1 MPAASPAGIRRT
13 TRSTSLRPARWSR
26 RPSRRAATSTRGVS
40 SRASSSSRARIVS
53 IVTCVAPRPTSRPSS
68 AATRRGCRWCRCSTA
83 TRTRSRSSARRSACP
98 SSRWA
103 WTTSASRVRAPPSI
117 ITTVSTPPRSPGP
130 RRSSWAADA
139 RAARRAVPGVRRH
152 GMIRARMSTLT
163 ESRKRELRRDLEA
176 ILGAGAV
183 LSDPD
188 ELLVYES
195 DGLTLFRALADFV
208 VFPTSAEHV
217 SAIGKL
223 ANREGLPFVA
233 RGAGTGLSGGCLPA
247 EGGIVISL
255 MRMSRV
261 LEVDYDNQFAVVEP
275 GLVNLHLSWKVG
287 PRGYYYAPDPSSQ
300 QACTVGGNIAN
311 NSGGPHTLKYG
322 VTVNHVLGLEV
333 VLPDGEVM
341 WLGGKTREAQGY
353 DMAGLFVGSEG
364 TFGIAT
370 KIIVRI
376 LRQSQAVKTV
386 LAVFNTIEEA
396 SEAVSAVIA
405 RGLIPAAME
414 MIDQTTIGA
423 VEDAFGCGY
432 PRDAAAALL
441 IELDGLQ
448 HGMDAQAERVMAACR
463 DCGARDV
470 RVARDEAE
478 RQLLWKGRK
487 SAFGAYGRISPAYM
501 VMDGVIPRT
510 RLPEVLRRVNEIVG
524 AHELRVGNVFHAGD
538 GNLHPNLLYDPRRPG
553 EVARVVTAGGEIL
566 KVCADVGGSIS
577 GEHGIGLEKMDY
589 MSLIF
594 TEADLGFMRALR
606 EAFNPRGLCN

>member
-1 MPAASPAGIRRT
+1 M
-13 TRSTSLRPARWSR
+13 
-26 RPSRRAATSTRGVS
+26 
-40 SRASSSSRARIVS
+40 
-53 IVTCVAPRPTSRPSS
+53 
-68 AATRRGCRWCRCSTA
+68 
-83 TRTRSRSSARRSACP
+83 
-98 SSRWA
+98 
-103 WTTSASRVRAPPSI
+103 
-117 ITTVSTPPRSPGP
+117 
-130 RRSSWAADA
+130 ADLD
-139 RAARRAVPGVRRH
+139 AARKRALR
-152 GMIRARMSTLT
+152 
-163 ESRKRELRRDLEA
+163 RELEGM
-176 ILGAGAV
+176 LGKGAV
-183 LSDPD
+183 LSEPE

-195 DGLTLFRALADFV
+195 DGLVLFRALADFV
-208 VFPTSAEHV
+208 VFPTSTEQV
-217 SAIGKL
+217 SEIVKL
-223 ANREGLPFVA
+223 ANREGMPFVA

-247 EGGIVISL
+247 EGGLVISL
-255 MRMSRV
+255 MRMNRV
-261 LEVDYDNQFAVVEP
+261 LEVDYDNHIAVVEP
-275 GLVNLHLSWKVG
+275 GLVNLHLSWAVG
-287 PRGYYYAPDPSSQ
+287 PKGFYYAPDPSSQ

-341 WLGGKTREAQGY
+341 WLGGKTRESQGY

-370 KIIVRI
+370 KIVVRI
-376 LRQSQAVKTV
+376 LKQSQAVKTV
-386 LAVFNTIEEA
+386 LAVFDSIEQA

-405 RGLIPAAME
+405 KGLIPAAME
-414 MIDQTTIGA
+414 MIDQVTIGA

-441 IELDGLQ
+441 IELDGLSL
-448 HGMDAQAERVMAACR
+448 GMDAQAERVMAACR

-510 RLPEVLRRVNEIVG
+510 RLPEVLRRVNEIAA
-524 AHELRVGNVFHAGD
+524 AHGLRVGNVFHAGD
-538 GNLHPNLLYDPRRPG
+538 GNLHPNILYDPRNPG
-553 EVARVVTAGGEIL
+553 EEARVVEAGGEIL

-594 TEADLGFMRALR
+594 TEADLDFMRRLR
-606 EAFNPRGLCN
+606 EAFNPRNLCNPGKIFPSRKACGESGPAYRPHPIEEKGLAQRF

>member
-1 MPAASPAGIRRT
+1 MAE
-13 TRSTSLRPARWSR
+13 L
-26 RPSRRAATSTRGVS
+26 
-40 SRASSSSRARIVS
+40 
-53 IVTCVAPRPTSRPSS
+53 
-68 AATRRGCRWCRCSTA
+68 
-83 TRTRSRSSARRSACP
+83 
-98 SSRWA
+98 
-103 WTTSASRVRAPPSI
+103 
-117 ITTVSTPPRSPGP
+117 
-130 RRSSWAADA
+130 D
-139 RAARRAVPGVRRH
+139 AARKQALR
-152 GMIRARMSTLT
+152 
-163 ESRKRELRRDLEA
+163 RELEGL
-176 ILGAGAV
+176 LGKGAV
-183 LSDPD
+183 LSEPE

-195 DGLTLFRALADFV
+195 DGLVLFRALADFI
-208 VFPTSAEHV
+208 VFPTSTEQV
-217 SAIGKL
+217 SLVVKL

-247 EGGIVISL
+247 EGGLVISL
-255 MRMSRV
+255 MRMNRV
-261 LEVDYDNQFAVVEP
+261 LEVDYDNHIAVVEP
-275 GLVNLHLSWKVG
+275 GVVNLHLSWAVG
-287 PRGYYYAPDPSSQ
+287 PKGFYYAPDPSSQ

-333 VLPDGEVM
+333 VLPDGEIM
-341 WLGGKTREAQGY
+341 WLGGRTREAQGY

-386 LAVFNTIEEA
+386 LAVFNTIEQA

-441 IELDGLQ
+441 IELDGLRE
-448 HGMDAQAERVMAACR
+448 GMDAQAERVMAACR

-510 RLPEVLRRVNEIVG
+510 KLPEVLRRVNDIVA
-524 AHELRVGNVFHAGD
+524 AHGLRVGNVFHAGD
-538 GNLHPNLLYDPRRPG
+538 GNLHPNILYDPRIPG
-553 EVARVVTAGGEIL
+553 EEARVVEAGGEIL

-577 GEHGIGLEKMDY
+577 GEHGIGLEKVDY

-594 TEADLGFMRALR
+594 SEADLAFMRSLR
-606 EAFNPRGLCN
+606 EAFNPRNLCNPGKIFPSRKACGESGPAYRPHPIEEKGLAQRF

>member
-1 MPAASPAGIRRT
+1 MAE
-13 TRSTSLRPARWSR
+13 L
-26 RPSRRAATSTRGVS
+26 
-40 SRASSSSRARIVS
+40 
-53 IVTCVAPRPTSRPSS
+53 
-68 AATRRGCRWCRCSTA
+68 
-83 TRTRSRSSARRSACP
+83 
-98 SSRWA
+98 
-103 WTTSASRVRAPPSI
+103 
-117 ITTVSTPPRSPGP
+117 
-130 RRSSWAADA
+130 D
-139 RAARRAVPGVRRH
+139 AARKQALR
-152 GMIRARMSTLT
+152 
-163 ESRKRELRRDLEA
+163 RELEGL
-176 ILGAGAV
+176 LGKGAV
-183 LSDPD
+183 LSEPE

-195 DGLTLFRALADFV
+195 DGLVLFRALADFI
-208 VFPTSAEHV
+208 VFPTSTEQV
-217 SAIGKL
+217 SLVVKL

-247 EGGIVISL
+247 EGGLVISL
-255 MRMSRV
+255 MRMNRV
-261 LEVDYDNQFAVVEP
+261 LEVDYENHIAVVEP
-275 GLVNLHLSWKVG
+275 GVVNLHLSWAVG
-287 PRGYYYAPDPSSQ
+287 PKGFYYAPDPSSQ

-333 VLPDGEVM
+333 VLPDGEIM
-341 WLGGKTREAQGY
+341 WLGGRTREAQGY
-353 DMAGLFVGSEG
+353 DMPGLFVGSEG

-370 KIIVRI
+370 KIVVRI

-386 LAVFNTIEEA
+386 LAVFNTIEQA

-441 IELDGLQ
+441 IELDGLRE
-448 HGMDAQAERVMAACR
+448 GMDAQAERVMAACR

-510 RLPEVLRRVNEIVG
+510 KLPEVLRRVNDIVA
-524 AHELRVGNVFHAGD
+524 AHGLRVGNVFHAGD
-538 GNLHPNLLYDPRRPG
+538 GNLHPNILYDPRIPG
-553 EVARVVTAGGEIL
+553 EEARVVEAGGEIL

-577 GEHGIGLEKMDY
+577 GEHGIGLEKVDY

-594 TEADLGFMRALR
+594 SEADLAFMRSLR
-606 EAFNPRGLCN
+606 EAFNPRNLCNPGKIFPSRKACGESGPAYRPHPIEEKGLAQRF